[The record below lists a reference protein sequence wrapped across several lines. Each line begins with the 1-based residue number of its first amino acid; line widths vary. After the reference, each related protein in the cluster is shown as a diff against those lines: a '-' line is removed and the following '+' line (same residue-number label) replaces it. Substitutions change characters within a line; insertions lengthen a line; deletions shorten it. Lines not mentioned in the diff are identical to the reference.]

1 MASLT
6 YRHAKS
12 PGSSS
17 SRELKL
23 TRRNTESWT
32 GVKSAWTGWL
42 ARQATTTSQLSP
54 NWHLSSG
61 SEGKFSTFK
70 WSSAMLSH
78 MVVNDVALF
87 SPSYRPWW
95 FLLKNKP
102 NILKPLLRSIN
113 ISEAVFWKLLTGYL
127 VFPQYQWCQPQS
139 PQGASAAPSP
149 PDLQRCLCQ
158 TEQGHHQHAPNCRA
172 LHCLGVRK
180 AVFWVENVKIVNV
193 HGVFIAVL
201 MFKVC
206 YCLKS

>member
-1 MASLT
+1 MSSLT
-6 YRHAKS
+6 YRPAKS
-12 PGSSS
+12 PGNSS

-23 TRRNTESWT
+23 TTRNTGRCT

-42 ARQATTTSQLSP
+42 ARQATTMSQLSP

-70 WSSAMLSH
+70 WSAMLSH
-78 MVVNDVALF
+78 MVVNDVVLF

-102 NILKPLLRSIN
+102 NILKPLLHSIN
-113 ISEAVFWKLLTGYL
+113 ISETVFWKLLMGYV

-149 PDLQRCLCQ
+149 PDLQWCLCQ
-158 TEQGHHQHAPNCRA
+158 TEQGYHQHAPNCRA
-172 LHCLGVRK
+172 LHCLGVCK
-180 AVFWVENVKIVNV
+180 AVFWVEHVKTVNV
-193 HGVFIAVL
+193 QGVFITVL
-201 MFKVC
+201 RFKVH